1 MKDNKEYIESGILE
15 LYVLGD
21 ISPDEKLQVE
31 AMAAEHS
38 EIRAE
43 IDEIERSMEF
53 YAEAHAIEPAEALR
67 SKVLNS
73 LVINLGDDRTFSKAR
88 NQQDETFE
96 DDEMQDDK
104 VVAMPARQTN
114 FFKYAFAA
122 CLTLLLISIY
132 GLVNLYTRLQDSDS
146 QLTAMLL
153 DKQKIAN
160 QVNMRDQELD
170 LYRDPVFKVLRLK
183 GTAKTPTAA
192 MTIAWNTTSRKVLV
206 DMNSLK
212 LPETD
217 RQHQY
222 QLWALVGGK
231 PVDLGVFDGKNA
243 IDTSSVKEMKT
254 IASADAFAVTIEPTG
269 GSTNPTIT
277 EMVVSGAAN

>member
-1 MKDNKEYIESGILE
+1 MKNIKEYIESGILE

-31 AMAAEHS
+31 AMAAEYS
-38 EIRAE
+38 EIKAE
-43 IDEIERSMEF
+43 IEDIENSMEL
-53 YAEAHAIEPAEALR
+53 YAEEHAIPPSENLR
-67 SKVLNS
+67 GRILNS
-73 LVINLGDDRTFSKAR
+73 LLTNLGDDRTFTKAR
-88 NQQDETFE
+88 NHTEEVFE
-96 DDEMQDDK
+96 DDEI
-104 VVAMPARQTN
+104 VANNVIAMPARQNN

-122 CLTLLLISIY
+122 CLTLLLISVY
-132 GLVNLYTRLQDSDS
+132 GLINVYSRLQESNN
-146 QLTAMLL
+146 QVTAMLL

-170 LYRDPVFKVLRLK
+170 LYRDPVFKVLKLK
-183 GTAKTPTAA
+183 GTAKTPSSA
-192 MTIAWNTTSRKVLV
+192 MTLAWNTASKKVLL

-217 RQHQY
+217 SQHQY

-231 PVDLGVFDGKNA
+231 PVDLGVFNSKNA
-243 IDTSSVKEMKT
+243 IDTSGLKEMKT
-254 IASADAFAVTIEPTG
+254 IAAADAFAVTIEPTG
-269 GSTNPTIT
+269 GSLNPTIT